1 MRVQPKQVGLS
12 QRARNAVQSTH
23 ASRVYTLCHVRL
35 RWRSWPGSR
44 QSQLS
49 RNVPPPRHRA
59 VPRDRALGL

>member
-1 MRVQPKQVGLS
+1 MFDP
-12 QRARNAVQSTH
+12 
-23 ASRVYTLCHVRL
+23 

-44 QSQLS
+44 LSQLS